1 MTEKRENVS
10 NIKQFSVRPKKLYEA
25 LLWLKNNNKLYS
37 NVDIVEREEKDYNV
51 NDIIIE
57 NNVKEIDATINE
69 KESFLP
75 VPENYK
81 IFKGKIILFN

>member
-1 MTEKRENVS
+1 VTEKRENVS

-57 NNVKEIDATINE
+57 NNVKEIEVLLDE

-75 VPENYK
+75 VLENYK
-81 IFKGKIILFN
+81 IFKGKMF

>member
-1 MTEKRENVS
+1 M
-10 NIKQFSVRPKKLYEA
+10 LYEA

-57 NNVKEIDATINE
+57 NNVKETDALLNE
-69 KESFLP
+69 KESLLP

-81 IFKGKIILFN
+81 IFKGKI

>member
-1 MTEKRENVS
+1 VVE
-10 NIKQFSVRPKKLYEA
+10 
-25 LLWLKNNNKLYS
+25 NNNKLYS

-57 NNVKEIDATINE
+57 NNVKEIDALLNE
-69 KESFLP
+69 KESLLP

-81 IFKGKIILFN
+81 IFKGKIRIFHNLIIIYF

>member
-1 MTEKRENVS
+1 MVE
-10 NIKQFSVRPKKLYEA
+10 
-25 LLWLKNNNKLYS
+25 NNNKLYS

-57 NNVKEIDATINE
+57 NNVKEIDALLNE
-69 KESFLP
+69 KESLLP

-81 IFKGKIILFN
+81 ICKGKIRIFHNLIIIYF

>member
-1 MTEKRENVS
+1 
-10 NIKQFSVRPKKLYEA
+10 
-25 LLWLKNNNKLYS
+25 LKSNNKLYR